1 MGVAEAGGGE
11 GLNFAPLSPVKRTL
25 TRGVWL
31 PDLGE
36 SEEDGI
42 QFPSADFLIFSQGS
56 SLLKGQAG
64 CLAGADLLSFLVGT
78 QAFLGVTSARLP
90 LPLPRILGTPVPR
103 TQAAAPAR
111 LRHI

>member
-1 MGVAEAGGGE
+1 MAEAGGGE

-64 CLAGADLLSFLVGT
+64 CLAGADLFFFGGNPGFSW
-78 QAFLGVTSARLP
+78 SD
-90 LPLPRILGTPVPR
+90 ISE
-103 TQAAAPAR
+103 AAPAAPPDPWNSSS
-111 LRHI
+111 